1 TMDGEAYQV
10 TLNSMMERIFQLE
23 NEVKELR
30 QLIFVQMPQLVK
42 PIDNPSSI
50 PANADLSE
58 PVAGSVY
65 WEVTC
70 LGNFRLRCA
79 GSDLT
84 FCNCRRG
91 QSILKYLLASPGCA
105 ASSEMLIEQFWPQ
118 VDPEVGKH
126 SLQVAVHTL
135 RRSLR
140 GCGPN
145 GSNETVL
152 F

>member
-1 TMDGEAYQV
+1 MDGEAYQV

-42 PIDNPSSI
+42 PIDKPSSI
-50 PANADLSE
+50 PANADLSA

-84 FCNCRRG
+84 LCNSRVG
-91 QSILKYLLASPGCA
+91 NP
-105 ASSEMLIEQFWPQ
+105 SS
-118 VDPEVGKH
+118 
-126 SLQVAVHTL
+126 ST
-135 RRSLR
+135 
-140 GCGPN
+140 C
-145 GSNETVL
+145 
-152 F
+152 